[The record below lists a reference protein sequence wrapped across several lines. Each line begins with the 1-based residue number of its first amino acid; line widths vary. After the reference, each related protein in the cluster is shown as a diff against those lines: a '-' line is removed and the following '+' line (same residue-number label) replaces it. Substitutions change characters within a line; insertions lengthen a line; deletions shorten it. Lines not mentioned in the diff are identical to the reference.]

1 MPSNLPPTS
10 RFGLP
15 CIMIQNSISAKY
27 LPVITSGF
35 AVVLG
40 IWVKLSLTNGALLPG
55 LDGAYYWVQVQSILK
70 NFSLAFSDLPLIFW
84 IQAILAWIIGDVQLA
99 VRISDAV
106 FPALSAIP
114 IYLIARQFKNP
125 FLPSIAILV
134 VLLNPIQLYF
144 FTGDF
149 IKNESAIPAVF
160 FICWVLMNW
169 ENKSKLFSIISL
181 SSATLFIAFSHF
193 GTLLLTFIL
202 LSIWGLFQ
210 LRGRSIKFWI
220 QGTGFSAIGIIGL
233 LLFLRLLVPTRF
245 TRLVDFL
252 TSPNDVFIRPAFDAI
267 RYGYANPIMARTII
281 IGQSAALIFALIFW
295 ISRANFTYS
304 HFSMT
309 ATCLI
314 ATFTLSS
321 PIFGLAWSD
330 RLVGLSFVP
339 LSIAAILI
347 FGSVQI
353 PWKQVLVAGFAVVTL
368 FSAIQLNGV
377 QTKYVFS
384 EQQYGDFKKMVTE
397 VDIPKNSVIVARH
410 GVEYLSAWHFKTD
423 VVLDS
428 YYPSAD
434 LSQYSSVFYI
444 QEWNAGS
451 SGKGKPDKDKPPLS
465 GTTNKPEEPGLGGKS
480 PKPLGKGDAPINSSK
495 GQNPEGVTIYAN
507 TSFALI
513 KIR

>member
-1 MPSNLPPTS
+1 M
-10 RFGLP
+10 
-15 CIMIQNSISAKY
+15 
-27 LPVITSGF
+27 
-35 AVVLG
+35 
-40 IWVKLSLTNGALLPG
+40 
-55 LDGAYYWVQVQSILK
+55 QVQSILK

-84 IQAILAWIIGDVQLA
+84 IQAILARIIGDVQLA

-281 IGQSAALIFALIFW
+281 IGQSAALIFTLIFW

-330 RLVGLSFVP
+330 RLVGLSLFLLV
-339 LSIAAILI
+339 LLRSLYL
-347 FGSVQI
+347 VQ
-353 PWKQVLVAGFAVVTL
+353 
-368 FSAIQLNGV
+368 
-377 QTKYVFS
+377 
-384 EQQYGDFKKMVTE
+384 FK
-397 VDIPKNSVIVARH
+397 
-410 GVEYLSAWHFKTD
+410 F
-423 VVLDS
+423 
-428 YYPSAD
+428 
-434 LSQYSSVFYI
+434 
-444 QEWNAGS
+444 
-451 SGKGKPDKDKPPLS
+451 
-465 GTTNKPEEPGLGGKS
+465 PG
-480 PKPLGKGDAPINSSK
+480 NR
-495 GQNPEGVTIYAN
+495 Y
-507 TSFALI
+507 
-513 KIR
+513 